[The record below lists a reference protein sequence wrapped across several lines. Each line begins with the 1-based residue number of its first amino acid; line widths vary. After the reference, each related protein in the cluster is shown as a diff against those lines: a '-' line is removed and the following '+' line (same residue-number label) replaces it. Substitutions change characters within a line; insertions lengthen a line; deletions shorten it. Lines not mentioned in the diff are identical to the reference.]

1 MYALIN
7 TMTQIPGDSIGTI
20 LSTHRTVEAA
30 EKADEKINRL
40 TRKANGANSYLPT
53 RVVKLTRKP
62 KGRYI
67 GNDEWTDA

>member
-30 EKADEKINRL
+30 ERADATLQRL
-40 TRKANGANSYLPT
+40 TKRANGQTSYLPT
-53 RVVKLTRKP
+53 TIVELTRKP
-62 KGRYI
+62 RGRHI
-67 GNDEWTDA
+67 ANDEWRSL